1 MWPWSRIRKLE
12 QALESEQREKRMLE
26 RRCEWLDSQFERAKY
41 QLKMRETK

>member
-12 QALESEQREKRMLE
+12 QALYEEQREKRMLE
-26 RRCEWLDSQFERAKY
+26 RRCDWLDSQFEKAKF

>member
-12 QALESEQREKRMLE
+12 QALYDEQREKRMLE
-26 RRCEWLDSQFERAKY
+26 RRCDWLDNQFEKAKY